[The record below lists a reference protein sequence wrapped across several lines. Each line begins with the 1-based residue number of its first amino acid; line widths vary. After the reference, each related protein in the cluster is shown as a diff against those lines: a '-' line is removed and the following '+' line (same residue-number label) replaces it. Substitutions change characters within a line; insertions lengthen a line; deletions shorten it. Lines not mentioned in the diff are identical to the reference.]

1 MTKSEPDM
9 PTRLQARLK
18 NCLNL
23 ARWTAVVGAALI
35 TVVLAASVDVAKL
48 QGFIAR
54 KFGQASLQNYA
65 GWQTMMD
72 NIRGLSTEQK
82 LRRVNEFFN
91 RRVIWGQDSAVWGEA
106 DYWATPGDTLG
117 KGQGDCEDFAIAKY
131 YSLLNLDVPMSKL
144 RLVYVKAAGG
154 NGVPGGE
161 QQAHMVMA
169 YYPSPDAEP
178 LILDNLITD
187 IRPASRRPDLTP
199 VFSFNGEGIYMA
211 GQEGKSGN
219 VRLSRWQDLMQ
230 RAQAEGF
237 ND

>member
-1 MTKSEPDM
+1 MKSESRMWSDWSSRFRSLVLRP
-9 PTRLQARLK
+9 RW
-18 NCLNL
+18 L
-23 ARWTAVVGAALI
+23 AAIGLLLCAA
-35 TVVLAASVDVAKL
+35 VLAAAVDVAKL
-48 QGFIAR
+48 QNFIGR
-54 KFGQASLQNYA
+54 KFGPSALQSYA
-65 GWQTMMD
+65 GWQAMMD
-72 NIRGLSTEQK
+72 TVRPLSTEQK

-91 RRVIWGQDSAVWGEA
+91 RRVLWGLDSVVWGET
-106 DYWATPGDTLG
+106 DYWATLGETLG

-131 YSLLNLDVPMSKL
+131 YSLLNLDVSMSKL

-154 NGVPGGE
+154 NGAPGGD
-161 QQAHMVMA
+161 QLAHMVMA
-169 YYPSPDAEP
+169 YYPSPEAEP

-211 GQEGKSGN
+211 GQDGKNGS

-230 RAQAEGF
+230 RARAEGF

>member
-1 MTKSEPDM
+1 MNKRQLPSFRTV
-9 PTRLQARLK
+9 
-18 NCLNL
+18 LNGS
-23 ARWTAVVGAALI
+23 RWLLLVAAALV

-48 QGFIAR
+48 QGAISR
-54 KFGQASLQNYA
+54 KFGPASLQNYA
-65 GWQTMMD
+65 GWQSMMD
-72 NIRGLSTEQK
+72 NIRSLSTEQK
-82 LRRVNEFFN
+82 LRRINEFFN
-91 RRVIWGQDSAVWGEA
+91 RRVVWGLDSNVWGEN

-131 YSLLNLDVPMSKL
+131 YSLLNQDVPMNML

-154 NGVPGGE
+154 NGVPGGD

-230 RAQAEGF
+230 RALAEGF